1 MKIEA
6 RQVEAFLKKPDPRI
20 RGVVIYGNDDGLIA
34 ERAVALARTVCED
47 LNDPFRVVD
56 IAGDV
61 LKNDPARL
69 ADEFSAL
76 SMMGGRRVIRVRP
89 AGEESAAALE
99 NLAAAPAG
107 DALVVI
113 EGGNL
118 TPRSGLR
125 ALAETE
131 ACLAA
136 LPCYMDS
143 EAALEGLVESAARAQ
158 GLGVDPEALDWIVE
172 RLGGD
177 RGQTRSEID
186 KLLLYKA
193 NDDTK
198 TVSLADALA
207 VLGDT
212 AAVGID
218 DVIAATFDGELVA
231 LDRALDRVFA
241 EGGNAVQ
248 LVRSLQRH
256 ADQLHLVAGHAA
268 KDGNLDGAMFK
279 ARGLP
284 RGGPVRQRFERH
296 VRAWPLPRLGAALQV
311 ILEAEIQCKTT
322 GLPGRSDRP
331 SAVPAAR
338 PGRRRSAPA
347 ASQGV
352 DRQHNRLRAL
362 PVADPAEIPLIDRLK
377 RALASRN

>member
-1 MKIEA
+1 MKIEP

-20 RGVVIYGNDDGLIA
+20 RGVVIYGNDDGLVA
-34 ERAVALARTVCED
+34 ERAVALAKAVCPD
-47 LNDPFRVVD
+47 LGDPFRVVD

-69 ADEFSAL
+69 ADEFGAL

-89 AGEESAAALE
+89 AGEESTAALE
-99 NLAAAPAG
+99 NLVAATAG
-107 DALVVI
+107 DALIVI

-136 LPCYMDS
+136 MPCYMDN

-158 GLGVDPEALDWIVE
+158 GLAVDADALQWIVE

-193 NDDTK
+193 SDAGK
-198 TVSLADALA
+198 TVTLDDAVA
-207 VLGDT
+207 ILGDT
-212 AAVGID
+212 AAIGID
-218 DVIAATFDGELVA
+218 DVIAATFDGDLPG
-231 LDRALDRVFA
+231 LDRALDRVFS
-241 EGGNAVQ
+241 EGGHPVQ

-256 ADQLHLVAGHAA
+256 ADQLHVVSAHAS
-268 KDGNLDGAMFK
+268 KGGNLESAMFK

-296 VRAWPLPRLGAALQV
+296 LRAWPLPRLGASLAA
-311 ILEAEIQCKTT
+311 ILDAEIECKRT
-322 GLPGRSDRP
+322 GLPDEAIARRLCLRL
-331 SAVPAAR
+331 AQAAR
-338 PGRRRSAPA
+338 SAKARR
-347 ASQGV
+347 
-352 DRQHNRLRAL
+352 
-362 PVADPAEIPLIDRLK
+362 
-377 RALASRN
+377 

>member
-1 MKIEA
+1 VKIEA
-6 RQVEAFLKKPDPRI
+6 RQAEAFLKKPDPKI

-34 ERAVALARTVCED
+34 ERALQLAKTVCED
-47 LNDPFRVVD
+47 LKDPFRVVD
-56 IAGDV
+56 IAGEA
-61 LKNDPARL
+61 LKGDPARL
-69 ADEFSAL
+69 ADEFGAMSL
-76 SMMGGRRVIRVRP
+76 MGGRRVIRVRP
-89 AGEESAAALE
+89 AGEESAEALE
-99 NLAAAPAG
+99 NLVAAPAG

-125 ALAETE
+125 TLAETE

-143 EAALEGLVESAARAQ
+143 EGELERLVESAAKAQ
-158 GLGVDPEALDWIVE
+158 GLSVDPDALEWIVE

-186 KLLLYKA
+186 KLLLYKTG
-193 NDDTK
+193 DGGKSVTLD
-198 TVSLADALA
+198 DALA

-212 AAVGID
+212 AAIGID
-218 DVIAATFDGELVA
+218 DVIGATFDGNVEA

-241 EGGNAVQ
+241 EGGNPVQ

-256 ADQLHLVAGHAA
+256 TDQLHVVSGHVAAG
-268 KDGNLDGAMFK
+268 GNLEAAMFK

-296 VRAWPLPRLGAALQV
+296 VRAWTLPRLSAALDR
-311 ILEAEIQCKTT
+311 ILEDELRTKST
-322 GLPGRSDRP
+322 GLPDE
-331 SAVPAAR
+331 AIAR
-338 PGRRRSAPA
+338 RLCLSLAMTARQARARR
-347 ASQGV
+347 
-352 DRQHNRLRAL
+352 
-362 PVADPAEIPLIDRLK
+362 
-377 RALASRN
+377 

>member
-1 MKIEA
+1 VKIEP

-20 RGVVIYGNDDGLIA
+20 RGVVIYGNDDGLVA
-34 ERAVALARTVCED
+34 ERAVALAKAICAD

-56 IAGDV
+56 ISGDV

-69 ADEFSAL
+69 ADEFGAM

-89 AGEESAAALE
+89 AGEESTAALE
-99 NLAAAPAG
+99 NLVAAPAG
-107 DALVVI
+107 DALIVV

-131 ACLAA
+131 ALLAA
-136 LPCYMDS
+136 MPCYMDN

-158 GLGVDPEALDWIVE
+158 GLAVAPDALSWIVE
-172 RLGGD
+172 RLCGD

-193 NDDTK
+193 SDVTPDSGK
-198 TVSLADALA
+198 IIMLEDA
-207 VLGDT
+207 VEILGDT
-212 AAVGID
+212 AAIGID

-231 LDRALDRVFA
+231 LDRALDRVFS
-241 EGGNAVQ
+241 EGGHPVQ

-256 ADQLHLVAGHAA
+256 ADQLHVVSSHAS
-268 KDGNLDGAMFK
+268 KGGNLESAMFK

-296 VRAWPLPRLGAALQV
+296 LRAWPLQRLGASLAV
-311 ILEAEIQCKTT
+311 ILEAEIECKRT
-322 GLPGRSDRP
+322 GLPDEAIARRLCLRL
-331 SAVPAAR
+331 AQAAR
-338 PGRRRSAPA
+338 SAKARR
-347 ASQGV
+347 
-352 DRQHNRLRAL
+352 
-362 PVADPAEIPLIDRLK
+362 
-377 RALASRN
+377 